1 MHSEDA
7 QINVTFPDVD
17 VPVAVAAV
25 RRMNDLFDALWA
37 SGRLRSLM
45 EVYEGSEAVHAFTA
59 VFLSAMR
66 QLNEAEKAA
75 LDVVTISVQVRP
87 STRLTLIAFAR
98 RLLELMGDAAT
109 MRSIGVDPLRPDE
122 LGFIVPFVDRAEGV
136 LAAG

>member
-109 MRSIGVDPLRPDE
+109 MRSIGADPLRSDE